1 MALYSAGAV
10 GVDIRP
16 DTDNFWKILNAEL
29 HSRHPE
35 VTVDV
40 NTKGVARAKEQMR
53 DLDGKTLTN
62 VVKIDGDPSGLR
74 AIDKAMQAQRKQWEK
89 KPVTSRFDLD
99 DTSFNEKIHRL
110 SNQIKRTAG
119 QTEAF
124 VKKSQKSVA
133 DSLQDSLSRMRSAR
147 ALYDKEATAASRRQ
161 TMLIKDEH
169 AAYDMYAEAIENG
182 RKRQEQLTRSQ
193 ADVSKTLDWSIKKM
207 KELRE
212 AGNIDTANWYKNS
225 RIPELR
231 EQLKGLKADLKAVG
245 KEIAENKKAQNKL
258 FSADFDNKVA
268 AQQRLIDS
276 NTKKWEKATD
286 AISKYSDAE
295 LMRKARLKDFNREN
309 DRLFSGL
316 NKILDLEEKSE
327 KLNRRQLQQ
336 LSKLTAGQKAL
347 AEVFEDT
354 GTSVKR
360 LNAVQNDSRR
370 TMDKQRKTA
379 RELTSLFDEQET
391 QINALSAAFQKFKP
405 MGIDKNL
412 GKELNNTFDQLKKL
426 RDFASRK
433 PITAKATLDK
443 TQWDKKYA
451 ELMYDAEK
459 LRAKLDRE
467 HEVNVRV
474 KVWEDN
480 ADKLEAR
487 LEKLRH
493 TRLDIP
499 VDWQVDQ
506 ERIIAS
512 MRETAAKIKANPE
525 RRWEL
530 EADLDLQMHRAEEK
544 LKKFEDKND
553 ELKMDLD
560 LETALARAHLAY
572 FTRPRTIDIFAN
584 FKGTDLGKIFSGMT
598 SGATGLKG
606 VQNQFD
612 SLVNLFDKL
621 DKVVPKWSI
630 LGAGVTALGA
640 GLLNLGRTAGG
651 VGVSLVSMSK
661 AALAAPAALAGLAS
675 AGYVG
680 YRVFGDLK
688 EKFDVTKTSLANLNK
703 ELGDNAWN
711 EYGDN
716 LYRLANDVA
725 PSLSKG
731 LNGIAV
737 EEGKVL
743 NGLIDVVRQSNE
755 ADQLPRIFENTRLAV
770 SELNPGLQSLARAF
784 LGLGDQSSQYLPRM
798 AAYISDVAEKW
809 ANWVDTAERTG
820 QVSKAMEKAIEQ
832 GGYLKSSVFDLIGV
846 FEGTLGTLAKT
857 ENGIQGFSEA
867 LEKANKA
874 VHTIKFQETLEAW
887 SAGAQDAQDKMRNA
901 FKDIGDA
908 AYSLKDTTRAVF
920 GDAGQIVGEGITG
933 LSRVLQ
939 QSGDG
944 IRDFSSG
951 VRDGFSQVFDAVG
964 DAGPMFSDLASMVGQ
979 LSRTFGGTFAS
990 ALRTVSPLI
999 STIAKGATGVA
1010 QAFDSLPG
1018 PVKSIITLWATFGR
1032 AGKTA
1037 FESLKTGMLQNIQST
1052 MRYQKMLSELGLSA
1066 EQASV
1071 KMGTL
1076 IKAMNQLRSGNY
1088 AGILSGAISE
1098 VNSLGMAAE
1107 ANSKKLLLP
1116 GNAAKETSKDMGG
1129 LVGANGQA
1137 IASIRS
1143 AGEQA
1148 EQQSGR
1154 FGSLK
1159 TGVKNLWDAF
1169 GGWTTVAGLGIS
1181 AGIAVIGNAISDY
1194 TTKAEASKQAMD
1206 KVIDGMKGIKSNAKE
1221 AADAFNDF
1229 KSETTKQWDDPS
1241 LLFGKDGGGAV
1252 TEWLVKVSGGY
1263 TSAADAAKRLG
1274 INTSTLTDAVSG
1286 NEAGYKKLVKQLEAQ
1301 SKETYKASDQYGMM
1315 VEKQTDAAIAADT
1328 LLQALKKQHKE
1339 GLEKSV
1345 KEQMKYLRSLEQIS
1359 DSSSALSDKLSSLAT
1374 TVKAN
1379 GQAFKENDELA
1390 DANNA
1395 AYVRTDKAMK
1405 DVAATALLS
1414 AHQLL
1419 SYGEKNG
1426 QVEEYTQKAA
1436 NSIYEA
1442 REAIVQQAQAAGM
1455 SEEAAE
1461 RYADSLGLIPS
1472 DVGTTITAH
1481 SEIAQDA
1488 VDKLVQGIS
1497 GLTDGEK
1504 EIVIRLR
1511 EAGVVTTLDGVL
1523 SLVEQLMK
1531 GDLSERDL
1539 TLLLNAKGN
1548 ARWET
1553 GEVKENLLALGMSK
1567 KAYKWLFSG
1576 EGNAEER
1583 MQKVRDELG
1592 YLNLTDEQIQWIL
1605 DCIDH
1610 ASGKIKDVEK
1620 NKVPAA
1626 KGVSFNIDAND
1637 DDAQVKLASYRESD
1651 GEKLAENNILVSAVD
1666 NTSEGTES
1674 AKANVFSV
1682 PHEWWSWLFGLDGTS
1697 GPSGIAKNAVESIPQ
1712 QWQSILTGSG
1722 NTTLFSNIANNA
1734 VRNIPQQWLSMFTG
1748 LGNTPSFAGT
1758 ARSMIGK
1765 VPTYHSTTL
1774 NAMGNALD
1782 VASNLL
1788 STLRSIAGRTWT
1800 AFIDTIS
1807 GGGGH
1812 ATGGRIY
1819 GPGTSTSD
1827 SIPAM
1832 LSNGEMVLRAAAVKK
1847 IDALYGRS
1855 FLNTLNAVGSVEKA
1869 MQPSAFALNAR
1880 RKSQAYAT
1888 GGRVSTANGSWNIEV
1903 NPVVNVEAN
1912 GNLNAGV
1919 RELNNRVDE
1928 LNRQVGALAAG
1939 LPSVISENSSP
1950 WPSQRAFNRDV
1961 RGAL

>member
-110 SNQIKRTAG
+110 SNQIKRTVG

-245 KEIAENKKAQNKL
+245 KEIAENKKAQDKL

-295 LMRKARLKDFNREN
+295 LMRKARLNDFNREN

-798 AAYISDVAEKW
+798 ASYISDVAEKW

-939 QSGDG
+939 QSGGG

-1379 GQAFKENDELA
+1379 GQAFKENGELA

-1626 KGVSFNIDAND
+1626 KGVSFNIDADD